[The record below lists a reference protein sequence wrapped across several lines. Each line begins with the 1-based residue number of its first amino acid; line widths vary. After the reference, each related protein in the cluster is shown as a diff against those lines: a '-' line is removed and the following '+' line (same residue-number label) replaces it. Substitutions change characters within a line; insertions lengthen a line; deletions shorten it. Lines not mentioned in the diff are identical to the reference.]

1 MIEGNIMWVS
11 EMTARESVR
20 HGLHGDVDPEGLNYS
35 KPCQIL
41 GYCPY
46 GSLVEQFPVSE
57 KRDDESCRIFGHQ
70 CPVFFTAEP
79 FVDGDLLVE
88 MLSRH
93 INSGNTARAAT
104 KRKGTKSRSPGRN

>member
-1 MIEGNIMWVS
+1 MNKR
-11 EMTARESVR
+11 ASVR
-20 HGLHGDVDPEGLNYS
+20 NGLHGDVDSEGLGYS

-46 GSLVEQFPVSE
+46 GSLVEQFPIKE

-70 CPVFFTAEP
+70 CPVFYTAEM

-88 MLSRH
+88 KHSGH
-93 INSGNTARAAT
+93 SVSGNTAKATT
-104 KRKGTKSRSPGRN
+104 KRKGTKSRSPGGN